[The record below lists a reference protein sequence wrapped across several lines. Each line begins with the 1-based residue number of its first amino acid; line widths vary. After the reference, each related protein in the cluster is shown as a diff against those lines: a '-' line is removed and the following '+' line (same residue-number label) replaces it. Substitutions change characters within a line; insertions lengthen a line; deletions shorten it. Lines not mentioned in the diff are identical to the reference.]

1 MAKIGRNDPCPCGGG
16 RKFKHCH
23 GSPAYQESQRTQI
36 QKIVKQAQAVEVQRA
51 RQQGLGRPIISA
63 QTENGY
69 RFVAVKDKLMYS
81 DKWKTFHD
89 FLVAYIAS
97 VLGADWGAA
106 ELAKSPM
113 IRHPVSNWYQLA
125 CANQRRYVKE
135 PGKVGSGPMT
145 GADAAYLF
153 LAYDLY
159 ALAHNAELQAKLIA
173 RLKNIDNFEG
183 ARYEVFVAATLI
195 RAGFEIEFENE
206 DDRTTTHCEFTARFK
221 RSGKKFSVEAKH
233 RAGARPRL
241 GRLFINA
248 MQKKADHP
256 RIVFIDA
263 NMPDDGGTQNGPPMM
278 NVAIRKLRGLEGNL
292 INGKPLPAAYVI
304 VTNTPWHHHLDST
317 SFRCCLDVDGFQ
329 IPDFK
334 ANVPAPSLR
343 DAIDARE
350 RHIELHELMKSI
362 QDHSK
367 IPSTFDGEIPEFA
380 YGETAPRL
388 MIGRRYL
395 VKDEEGNDA
404 SGELT
409 CAVVVEAKKWAWC
422 GLQLDSG
429 KSVLCT
435 LPLSDHE
442 MSAWRQHPD
451 TFFGEVGQRHTKAE
465 TPLELYDFFLES
477 YRNIPKER
485 LIEILS
491 NASDI
496 QELAGLDQPK
506 LASIYAERNVYG
518 AMAAGV
524 KVKTQNTASE
534 QAGDSD

>member
-1 MAKIGRNDPCPCGGG
+1 
-16 RKFKHCH
+16 
-23 GSPAYQESQRTQI
+23 
-36 QKIVKQAQAVEVQRA
+36 
-51 RQQGLGRPIISA
+51 
-63 QTENGY
+63 
-69 RFVAVKDKLMYS
+69 MYS
-81 DKWKTFHD
+81 NKWKTFHD
-89 FLVAYIAS
+89 FLSAYIKT
-97 VLGADWGAA
+97 VLDADWGTT
-106 ELAKSPM
+106 ELAKPPEA
-113 IRHPVSNWYQLA
+113 RHPVLNWYQQV
-125 CANQRRYVKE
+125 CANQRRYITE
-135 PGKVGSGPMT
+135 PGKVGFGPMT

-159 ALAHNAELQAKLIA
+159 ALAHNAELQTKLIA
-173 RLKNIDNFEG
+173 RLKNLDNFEG

-206 DDRTTTHCEFTARFK
+206 DDRTTSHCEFTATFRK
-221 RSGKKFSVEAKH
+221 TGRKFSVEAKH
-233 RAGARPRL
+233 RAGTRPRM
-241 GRLFINA
+241 GRLLINA
-248 MQKKADHP
+248 LQKKADHP

-263 NMPDDGGTQNGPPMM
+263 NMPDDGGTQDGPPMM
-278 NVAIRKLRGLEGNL
+278 NAAIRKLRGFEGKL
-292 INGKPLPAAYVI
+292 INGQPLPPAYVI

-317 SFRCCLDVDGFQ
+317 FFRCGLDVDGFQ

-380 YGETAPRL
+380 YGETVPRL

-395 VKDEEGNDA
+395 VKDTQGNDVA
-404 SGELT
+404 GELT
-409 CAVVVEAKKWAWC
+409 SAVVVEAEKRAWC
-422 GLQLDSG
+422 ALQLDTG
-429 KSVLCT
+429 ESVMCAW
-435 LPLSDHE
+435 PLSDQE

-465 TPLELYDFFLES
+465 TPLQLYDFFLES

-485 LIEILS
+485 LLTLLA
-491 NASDI
+491 NAPDI
-496 QELAGLDQPK
+496 QNLAKLDQTK
-506 LASIYAERNVYG
+506 LASIYAERSVYG

-524 KVKTQNTASE
+524 KVTTPNTASK
-534 QAGDSD
+534 QVGASD